1 MRSRPDIELRMS
13 RTVHPGDVVLVE
25 LVLRSRGRTPVDSIE
40 LHLEGMQVARVEE
53 RVLVPPHFLSLVAR
67 VAGETTLPDGEQ
79 RYRASFPL
87 PPDAPCSYLGTRAE
101 IRYGITLSIAI
112 PWWLDVQE
120 SYEVLV
126 SPRPVTRPGRS
137 PVAGTTAR
145 GDSPFIEVS
154 LDDQVF
160 APGDEISGAVAL
172 GNVQGRSVRGIEI
185 SLVGVERLLS
195 ADPGASNR
203 ATEAHRFT
211 AFRRADSRDEGRE
224 LPFRFRIPRSVAP
237 SFDAGWVA
245 LVWGLEVRVEL
256 ARGDGIVHTTPL
268 ILGVFDRPPDL
279 GSMRRQIGSGR
290 WRAVWEAV
298 GARHGLSLDPLELRL
313 TGALAGCAASVWIDA
328 GSSSSGALM
337 GELRWP
343 SWGLDLDVGVKRF
356 LLALSS
362 EDDEGFGR
370 RYRVRGRDPGQVRA
384 VIAGPLRRAL
394 LAFDDVRLD
403 DEHVAVRSRTP
414 GHDQPWLG
422 AFLEH
427 LAALAVEITA
437 ASARIPPPT
446 PMAGMRPAWER
457 FAAELHGRLEVGRM
471 RIRDAQLDGATFHI
485 DTCFE
490 RGLHPECSEVTL
502 VLDPPLD
509 APLDP
514 DDPEQLRAASPGA
527 REALKRLRAR
537 ARALRI
543 APHAIVITVPAP
555 LEDPATLRD
564 LLGAQLHLAALL
576 RGPRVA
582 GPYR

>member
-1 MRSRPDIELRMS
+1 MRSRPDVELRMS
-13 RTVHPGDVVLVE
+13 RTAHPGDVILVE
-25 LVLRSRGRTPVDSIE
+25 LVLRSRAPTPVDAIE
-40 LHLEGMQVARVEE
+40 LHLEGMQVARVDE
-53 RVLVPPHFLSLVAR
+53 RVLVPPHFLSLIAR
-67 VAGETTLPDGEQ
+67 VAGQTTLPEGEQ
-79 RYRASFPL
+79 RYRASFAL
-87 PPDAPCSYLGTRAE
+87 PADAPCSYLGTRAE
-101 IRYGITLSIAI
+101 IRYGITLSVAI

-126 SPRPVTRPGRS
+126 TPRPATRPPRA

-145 GDSPFIEVS
+145 GDSPFVEVS

-172 GNVQGRSVRGIEI
+172 GNVAGRNVRGVEI
-185 SLVGVERLLS
+185 SLVGVERLLGAEPS
-195 ADPGASNR
+195 APGR

-224 LPFRFRIPRSVAP
+224 LPFRFRIPRGVAP

-256 ARGDGIVHTTPL
+256 ARSDGIVHTTPL
-268 ILGVFDRPPDL
+268 VLGVFDRPPVP
-279 GSMRRQIGSGR
+279 SAMRRQIGSGR
-290 WRAVWEAV
+290 WRAVWSAV

-313 TGALAGCAASVWIDA
+313 AGAIAGCAAAVWIDA
-328 GSSSSGALM
+328 GSSSSGALV

-343 SWGLDLDVGVKRF
+343 SWGLGLEVGLKRF

-362 EDDEGFGR
+362 EDDGGFGR

-403 DEHVAVRSRTP
+403 DEHVVVRSRTP

-427 LAALAVEITA
+427 LAALAAEICA

-446 PMAGMRPAWER
+446 PMTGMRPAWER
-457 FAAELHGRLEVGRM
+457 FAEELHGRLEVGRM

-490 RGLHPECSEVTL
+490 RGPHPERSELTL
-502 VLDPPLD
+502 VLEPPLD
-509 APLDP
+509 AALDP

-527 REALKRLRAR
+527 REVIRDLRAR
-537 ARALRI
+537 TRALRI
-543 APHAIVITVPAP
+543 APHAIVVTVPAP
-555 LEDPATLRD
+555 IEDPATVRA
-564 LLGAQLHLAALL
+564 LLGTQLHLAALL
-576 RGPRVA
+576 RGARAA

>member
-1 MRSRPDIELRMS
+1 MRSRPDVELRMS

-25 LVLRSRGRTPVDSIE
+25 LVLRSRARTPVDSIE
-40 LHLEGMQVARVEE
+40 LHLEGMQIARVEE

-67 VAGETTLPDGEQ
+67 LAGETTLPEGEQ

-87 PPDAPCSYLGTRAE
+87 PADAPCSYLGTRAE

-126 SPRPVTRPGRS
+126 TPRPVTRPPRS
-137 PVAGTTAR
+137 PAAGTTAR

-172 GNVQGRSVRGIEI
+172 GNVQGRGVRGMEI

-195 ADPGASNR
+195 GGPAASNR

-256 ARGDGIVHTTPL
+256 ARADGVVHTTPL
-268 ILGVFDRPPDL
+268 VLGVFDRPPGL
-279 GSMRRQIGSGR
+279 GAIRRQIGSGR
-290 WRAVWEAV
+290 WRAVWGAV

-313 TGALAGCAASVWIDA
+313 SGALSGCAASVWIDA
-328 GSSSSGALM
+328 GSSSSGALV

-343 SWGLDLDVGVKRF
+343 SWGLDLEVGVKRF
-356 LLALSS
+356 LLALAS

-384 VIAGPLRRAL
+384 VVAGPLRRAL

-403 DEHVAVRSRTP
+403 DEHVSVRSRTP

-427 LAALAVEITA
+427 LAALAAEITA

-457 FAAELHGRLEVGRM
+457 FAAEVHGRFEVGRM

-490 RGLHPECSEVTL
+490 RGPYPERSEVTL

-509 APLDP
+509 AALDP

-537 ARALRI
+537 THALRI

-564 LLGAQLHLAALL
+564 LLGAQLHLSALL
-576 RGPRVA
+576 RGRRVA
-582 GPYR
+582 RPYR

>member
-1 MRSRPDIELRMS
+1 MRSRPDVELRMS
-13 RTVHPGDVVLVE
+13 RTVHPGDVILVE
-25 LVLRSRGRTPVDSIE
+25 LVLRSRGRTPVDSIA
-40 LHLEGMQVARVEE
+40 LHLEGSQVARVEE
-53 RVLVPPHFLSLVAR
+53 RVLVPPHFLSLAAR
-67 VAGETTLPDGEQ
+67 VSGATTLPEGEQ

-87 PPDAPCSYLGTRAE
+87 PADAPCSYLGTRAE
-101 IRYGITLSIAI
+101 IRYGITLTIAI

-126 SPRPVTRPGRS
+126 TPRPVPRPERA

-145 GDSPFIEVS
+145 GDSPFVEVS

-172 GNVQGRSVRGIEI
+172 GNVQGRGVRGMEI

-195 ADPGASNR
+195 ADPAATNR

-256 ARGDGIVHTTPL
+256 ARGGGVVHTTPL
-268 ILGVFDRPPDL
+268 VLGVFDRPPGL
-279 GSMRRQIGSGR
+279 GAIRRQIGSGR
-290 WRAVWEAV
+290 WRAVWGAV

-313 TGALAGCAASVWIDA
+313 SGAIAGCAASVWIDA
-328 GSSSSGALM
+328 GSSSSGALV

-343 SWGLDLDVGVKRF
+343 SWGLDLDVGMKRF

-362 EDDEGFGR
+362 EDEEGFGR

-403 DEHVAVRSRTP
+403 DERASVRSRTP

-427 LAALAVEITA
+427 LAALAAEITA

-457 FAAELHGRLEVGRM
+457 FAAELHGRFEVGRM

-490 RGLHPECSEVTL
+490 RGPHPECSEVTL

-509 APLDP
+509 AAFDH
-514 DDPEQLRAASPGA
+514 DDPELLRAASPGVRA
-527 REALKRLRAR
+527 AIKRLRAR

-543 APHAIVITVPAP
+543 APHAIVVTVPAP

>member
-1 MRSRPDIELRMS
+1 MRSRPDVELRMS

-25 LVLRSRGRTPVDSIE
+25 LVLRSRARTPVDSIE

-67 VAGETTLPDGEQ
+67 LAGETTLPEGEQ

-87 PPDAPCSYLGTRAE
+87 PADAPCSYLGTRAE
-101 IRYGITLSIAI
+101 IRYGVTLSIAI

-120 SYEVLV
+120 SYELLV
-126 SPRPVTRPGRS
+126 TPRPVTRPARS
-137 PVAGTTAR
+137 PAAGTTAR

-195 ADPGASNR
+195 GGPSASNR

-256 ARGDGIVHTTPL
+256 ARSDGIVHTTPL
-268 ILGVFDRPPDL
+268 VLGVFDRPPGL
-279 GSMRRQIGSGR
+279 GAMRRQIGSGR
-290 WRAVWEAV
+290 WRAVWSAV

-313 TGALAGCAASVWIDA
+313 SGALAGCAASVWIDA
-328 GSSSSGALM
+328 GSSSSGALV

-343 SWGLDLDVGVKRF
+343 SWGLDLEVGVKRF
-356 LLALSS
+356 LLALAS

-384 VIAGPLRRAL
+384 VVAGPLRRAL

-403 DEHVAVRSRTP
+403 DEHVSVRSRTP

-422 AFLEH
+422 VFLAH
-427 LAALAVEITA
+427 LAALATEISA
-437 ASARIPPPT
+437 ASSRIPPPT

-457 FAAELHGRLEVGRM
+457 FAAEVHGRFEVGRM

-490 RGLHPECSEVTL
+490 RGPYPERSEVTL

-509 APLDP
+509 AAFDP
-514 DDPEQLRAASPGA
+514 DDPDQLRAASPGA
-527 REALKRLRAR
+527 REAVKRLRAR
-537 ARALRI
+537 THALRI

-564 LLGAQLHLAALL
+564 LLGAQLHLSALL

-582 GPYR
+582 RPYR

>member
-1 MRSRPDIELRMS
+1 MRSRPDVELRMS

-25 LVLRSRGRTPVDSIE
+25 LVLRSRARTPVDSIE
-40 LHLEGMQVARVEE
+40 LHLEGMQIARVEE

-67 VAGETTLPDGEQ
+67 LAGETTLPEGEQ

-87 PPDAPCSYLGTRAE
+87 PADAPSSYLGTRAE

-126 SPRPVTRPGRS
+126 TPRPVTRPPRS
-137 PVAGTTAR
+137 PAAGTTAR

-172 GNVQGRSVRGIEI
+172 GNVQGRGVRGMEI

-195 ADPGASNR
+195 GGPAASNR

-256 ARGDGIVHTTPL
+256 ARADGVVHTTPL
-268 ILGVFDRPPDL
+268 VLGVFDRPPGL
-279 GSMRRQIGSGR
+279 GAIRRQIGSGR
-290 WRAVWEAV
+290 WRAVWGAV

-313 TGALAGCAASVWIDA
+313 SGALSGCAASVWIDA
-328 GSSSSGALM
+328 GSSSSGALV

-343 SWGLDLDVGVKRF
+343 SWGLDLEVGVKRF
-356 LLALSS
+356 LLALAS

-384 VIAGPLRRAL
+384 VVAGPLRRAL

-403 DEHVAVRSRTP
+403 DEHVSVRSRTP

-427 LAALAVEITA
+427 LAALAAEITA

-457 FAAELHGRLEVGRM
+457 FAAEVHGRFEVGRM

-490 RGLHPECSEVTL
+490 RGPYPERSEVTL

-509 APLDP
+509 AALDP

-537 ARALRI
+537 THALRI

-564 LLGAQLHLAALL
+564 LLGAQLHLSALL
-576 RGPRVA
+576 RGRRVA
-582 GPYR
+582 RPYR

>member
-25 LVLRSRGRTPVDSIE
+25 LVLRSRGRTPVESIE

-126 SPRPVTRPGRS
+126 SPRPVTRPVRA

-145 GDSPFIEVS
+145 GDSPFVEVS

-268 ILGVFDRPPDL
+268 ILGVFDKPPGL

-290 WRAVWEAV
+290 WRGVWDAV

-427 LAALAVEITA
+427 LAALAAEITA

-527 REALKRLRAR
+527 REAVKRLRAR

-543 APHAIVITVPAP
+543 APHAIVVTVPAP

-564 LLGAQLHLAALL
+564 LLGAQLHVAALL

>member
-126 SPRPVTRPGRS
+126 SPRPVTRPARS
-137 PVAGTTAR
+137 PIAGTTAR
-145 GDSPFIEVS
+145 GDSPFVEVS

-224 LPFRFRIPRSVAP
+224 LPFRFRIPRSIAP

-290 WRAVWEAV
+290 WRAVWDAV

-527 REALKRLRAR
+527 RAAVKRLRSR

-543 APHAIVITVPAP
+543 APHAIVVTVPAP

>member
-126 SPRPVTRPGRS
+126 SPRPVTRPARS

-145 GDSPFIEVS
+145 GDSPFVEVS

-224 LPFRFRIPRSVAP
+224 LPFRFRIPRSIAP

-290 WRAVWEAV
+290 WRAVWDAV

-337 GELRWP
+337 GELRWS

-427 LAALAVEITA
+427 LAALAAEITA

-527 REALKRLRAR
+527 RAALKRLRAR

-543 APHAIVITVPAP
+543 APHAIVVTVPAP
-555 LEDPATLRD
+555 LEDPAILRD

>member
-1 MRSRPDIELRMS
+1 MRSRPDVELRMS

-25 LVLRSRGRTPVDSIE
+25 LVLRSRARTPVDSIE
-40 LHLEGMQVARVEE
+40 LHLEGMQIARVEE

-67 VAGETTLPDGEQ
+67 LAGETTLPEGEQ

-87 PPDAPCSYLGTRAE
+87 PADAPCSYLGTRAE

-126 SPRPVTRPGRS
+126 TPRPVTRPPRS
-137 PVAGTTAR
+137 PAAGTTAR

-172 GNVQGRSVRGIEI
+172 GNVQGRGVRGMEI

-195 ADPGASNR
+195 GGPAASNR

-256 ARGDGIVHTTPL
+256 ARADGVVHTTPL
-268 ILGVFDRPPDL
+268 VLGVFDRPPGL
-279 GSMRRQIGSGR
+279 GAIRRQIGSGR
-290 WRAVWEAV
+290 WRAVWGAV

-313 TGALAGCAASVWIDA
+313 SGALSGCAASVWIDA
-328 GSSSSGALM
+328 GSSSSGALV

-343 SWGLDLDVGVKRF
+343 SWGLDLEVGVKRF
-356 LLALSS
+356 LLALAS

-384 VIAGPLRRAL
+384 VVAGPLRRAL

-403 DEHVAVRSRTP
+403 DEHVSVRSRTP

-422 AFLEH
+422 AFLDH
-427 LAALAVEITA
+427 LAALAAEITA

-457 FAAELHGRLEVGRM
+457 FAAEVHGRFEVGRM

-490 RGLHPECSEVTL
+490 RGPYPERSEVTL

-509 APLDP
+509 AALDP

-527 REALKRLRAR
+527 REAMKRLRAR
-537 ARALRI
+537 THALRI

-564 LLGAQLHLAALL
+564 LLGAQLHLSALL
-576 RGPRVA
+576 RGRRVA
-582 GPYR
+582 RPYR

>member
-101 IRYGITLSIAI
+101 IRYGITLSVAI

-126 SPRPVTRPGRS
+126 SPRPVTRPARS

-145 GDSPFIEVS
+145 GDSPFVEVS

-224 LPFRFRIPRSVAP
+224 LPFRFRIPRSIAP

-290 WRAVWEAV
+290 WRAVWDAV

-313 TGALAGCAASVWIDA
+313 AGALAGCAASVWIDA

-527 REALKRLRAR
+527 RAAVKRLRAR

-543 APHAIVITVPAP
+543 APHAIVVTVPAP

>member
-145 GDSPFIEVS
+145 GDSPFVEVS

-185 SLVGVERLLS
+185 SLVGVERLLG

-268 ILGVFDRPPDL
+268 ILGAFDRPPDL

-370 RYRVRGRDPGQVRA
+370 RYRVRGRDAGQVRA

-527 REALKRLRAR
+527 REAVKRLRAR

-543 APHAIVITVPAP
+543 APHAIVVTVPAP

>member
-87 PPDAPCSYLGTRAE
+87 PPEAPCSYLGTRAE
-101 IRYGITLSIAI
+101 IRYGITLSVAI

-145 GDSPFIEVS
+145 GDSPFVEVS

-268 ILGVFDRPPDL
+268 ILGVFDRPPGL

-328 GSSSSGALM
+328 GSSSSGALI

-527 REALKRLRAR
+527 REAVKRLRAR

-543 APHAIVITVPAP
+543 APHAIVVTVPAP

>member
-1 MRSRPDIELRMS
+1 MRSRPDVELRMS
-13 RTVHPGDVVLVE
+13 RTVHPGDVILVE
-25 LVLRSRGRTPVDSIE
+25 LVLRGRGRTPVDSIA
-40 LHLEGMQVARVEE
+40 LHLEGVQVARVEE

-67 VAGETTLPDGEQ
+67 VSGPTTLPEGEQ

-87 PPDAPCSYLGTRAE
+87 PADAPCSYLGTRAE
-101 IRYGITLSIAI
+101 IRYGVTLTIAI

-126 SPRPVTRPGRS
+126 TPRPVTRPARA
-137 PVAGTTAR
+137 PAAGTTAR
-145 GDSPFIEVS
+145 GDTPFIEVS

-172 GNVQGRSVRGIEI
+172 GNVQGRGVRGIEI

-195 ADPGASNR
+195 ADPAATNR

-256 ARGDGIVHTTPL
+256 ARGGGIVHTTPL
-268 ILGVFDRPPDL
+268 VLGVFDRPPGL
-279 GSMRRQIGSGR
+279 GAMRRQIGSGR
-290 WRAVWEAV
+290 WRAVWGAV

-313 TGALAGCAASVWIDA
+313 SGMLAGCAASVWIDA

-403 DEHVAVRSRTP
+403 DEHAAVRSRTP

-427 LAALAVEITA
+427 LAALAAEITA
-437 ASARIPPPT
+437 ASGRIPPPT

-457 FAAELHGRLEVGRM
+457 FAAELHGRFEVGRM
-471 RIRDAQLDGATFHI
+471 RIRDAQLDGATFHVE
-485 DTCFE
+485 TCFE
-490 RGLHPECSEVTL
+490 RGPHPECSEVTL

-509 APLDP
+509 AALDP
-514 DDPEQLRAASPGA
+514 DDPDLMRAASPGV
-527 REALKRLRAR
+527 REAIKLLRSR

-543 APHAIVITVPAP
+543 GQHAIVVTVPAP

>member
-1 MRSRPDIELRMS
+1 MRSRPDVELRMS

-25 LVLRSRGRTPVDSIE
+25 LVLRSRARTPVDSVE
-40 LHLEGMQVARVEE
+40 LHLEGMQIARVEE

-67 VAGETTLPDGEQ
+67 LAGETTLPEGEQ

-87 PPDAPCSYLGTRAE
+87 PADAPCSYLGTRAE

-126 SPRPVTRPGRS
+126 TPRPGTRPPRS

-172 GNVQGRSVRGIEI
+172 GNVQGRGVRGIEI

-195 ADPGASNR
+195 GGPDASNR

-256 ARGDGIVHTTPL
+256 ARADGVVHTTPL
-268 ILGVFDRPPDL
+268 VLGVFDRPPGL
-279 GSMRRQIGSGR
+279 GAIRRQIGSGR
-290 WRAVWEAV
+290 WRAVWGAV

-313 TGALAGCAASVWIDA
+313 SGALSGCAASVWIDA
-328 GSSSSGALM
+328 GSSSSGALV

-356 LLALSS
+356 LLALAS

-384 VIAGPLRRAL
+384 VVAGPLRRAL

-403 DEHVAVRSRTP
+403 DEHVSVRSRTP

-422 AFLEH
+422 AFLDH
-427 LAALAVEITA
+427 LAALAAEITA

-457 FAAELHGRLEVGRM
+457 FAAEVHGRFEVGRM

-490 RGLHPECSEVTL
+490 RGPYPERSEVTL

-509 APLDP
+509 AALDP

-527 REALKRLRAR
+527 REAVKRLRAR
-537 ARALRI
+537 TDALRI

-564 LLGAQLHLAALL
+564 LLGAQLHLSALL
-576 RGPRVA
+576 RGRRVA
-582 GPYR
+582 RPYR

>member
-25 LVLRSRGRTPVDSIE
+25 LVLRSRGRTPVESIE

-126 SPRPVTRPGRS
+126 SPRPVTRPVRA

-145 GDSPFIEVS
+145 GDSPFVEVS

-268 ILGVFDRPPDL
+268 VLGVFDRPPGL

-290 WRAVWEAV
+290 WRGVWDAV

-427 LAALAVEITA
+427 LAALAAEITA

-527 REALKRLRAR
+527 REAVKRLRAR

-543 APHAIVITVPAP
+543 APHAIVVTVPAP

-564 LLGAQLHLAALL
+564 LLGAQLHVAALL

>member
-1 MRSRPDIELRMS
+1 MRSRPDVELRMS

-25 LVLRSRGRTPVDSIE
+25 LVLRSRARTPVDSIE
-40 LHLEGMQVARVEE
+40 LHLEGMQIARVEE

-67 VAGETTLPDGEQ
+67 LAGETTLPEGEQ

-87 PPDAPCSYLGTRAE
+87 PADAPCSYLGTRAE

-126 SPRPVTRPGRS
+126 TPRPGTRPPRS

-172 GNVQGRSVRGIEI
+172 GNVQGRGVRGIEI

-195 ADPGASNR
+195 GGPAASNR

-256 ARGDGIVHTTPL
+256 ARADGVVHTTPL
-268 ILGVFDRPPDL
+268 VLGVFDRPPGL
-279 GSMRRQIGSGR
+279 GAIRRQIGSGR
-290 WRAVWEAV
+290 WRAVWGAV

-313 TGALAGCAASVWIDA
+313 SGALAGCAASVWIDA
-328 GSSSSGALM
+328 GSSSSGALV

-343 SWGLDLDVGVKRF
+343 SWGLDLEVGVKRF
-356 LLALSS
+356 LLALAS

-384 VIAGPLRRAL
+384 VVAGPLRRAL

-403 DEHVAVRSRTP
+403 DEHVSVRSRTP

-427 LAALAVEITA
+427 LAALAAEITA

-457 FAAELHGRLEVGRM
+457 FAAEVHGRFEVGRM

-490 RGLHPECSEVTL
+490 RGPHPERSEVTL

-509 APLDP
+509 AALDP

-527 REALKRLRAR
+527 REAVKRLRAR
-537 ARALRI
+537 THALRI

-564 LLGAQLHLAALL
+564 LLGAQLHLSALL
-576 RGPRVA
+576 RGRRVA
-582 GPYR
+582 RPYR

>member
-1 MRSRPDIELRMS
+1 MRSRPDVELRMS
-13 RTVHPGDVVLVE
+13 RTVHPGDVILVE
-25 LVLRSRGRTPVDSIE
+25 LVLRGRGRTPVDAIA
-40 LHLEGMQVARVEE
+40 LHLEGVQVARVEE

-67 VAGETTLPDGEQ
+67 VSGPTTLPEGEQ

-87 PPDAPCSYLGTRAE
+87 PADAPCSYLGTRAE
-101 IRYGITLSIAI
+101 IRYGVTLTIAI

-126 SPRPVTRPGRS
+126 TPRPVTRPARA
-137 PVAGTTAR
+137 PAAGTTAR

-172 GNVQGRSVRGIEI
+172 GNVQGRGVRGVEI

-195 ADPGASNR
+195 ADPAATNR

-256 ARGDGIVHTTPL
+256 ARGGGIVHTTPL
-268 ILGVFDRPPDL
+268 VLGVFDRPPGL
-279 GSMRRQIGSGR
+279 GAIRRQIGSGR
-290 WRAVWEAV
+290 WRAVWGAV

-313 TGALAGCAASVWIDA
+313 SGMLAGCAASVWIDA

-403 DEHVAVRSRTP
+403 DEHAAVRSRTP

-427 LAALAVEITA
+427 LAALAAEITA
-437 ASARIPPPT
+437 ASGRIPPPT

-457 FAAELHGRLEVGRM
+457 FAAELHGRFEVGRM

-485 DTCFE
+485 ETCFE

-509 APLDP
+509 AALDP
-514 DDPEQLRAASPGA
+514 DDPDLLRAASPGV
-527 REALKRLRAR
+527 REAIKHLRSR

-543 APHAIVITVPAP
+543 AQHAIVITVPAP
-555 LEDPATLRD
+555 LEDPATLRH
-564 LLGAQLHLAALL
+564 LLGTQLHLAALL

>member
-1 MRSRPDIELRMS
+1 MRSRPDVELRMS
-13 RTVHPGDVVLVE
+13 RTVHPGDVILVE

-67 VAGETTLPDGEQ
+67 VSGETTLPDGEQ

-87 PPDAPCSYLGTRAE
+87 PADAPCSYLGTRAE
-101 IRYGITLSIAI
+101 IRYGVTLTIAI

-126 SPRPVTRPGRS
+126 TPRPVTRPARA
-137 PVAGTTAR
+137 PTAGTTAR

-172 GNVQGRSVRGIEI
+172 GNVQGRGVRGIEI

-195 ADPGASNR
+195 ADPAASNR

-256 ARGDGIVHTTPL
+256 ARGGGIVHTTPL
-268 ILGVFDRPPDL
+268 VLGVFDRPPGL
-279 GSMRRQIGSGR
+279 GAMRRQIGSGR

-313 TGALAGCAASVWIDA
+313 SGALSGCAASVWIDA
-328 GSSSSGALM
+328 GSSSSGALV

-362 EDDEGFGR
+362 EDEEGFGR

-403 DEHVAVRSRTP
+403 DERAAVRSRTP

-427 LAALAVEITA
+427 LAALAAEINA
-437 ASARIPPPT
+437 AAGRIPPPT

-457 FAAELHGRLEVGRM
+457 FAAELHGRFEVGRM

-490 RGLHPECSEVTL
+490 RGPHPECSEVTL

-509 APLDP
+509 AALDH
-514 DDPEQLRAASPGA
+514 DDPELLRAASPGV
-527 REALKRLRAR
+527 REAVKRLRAR

-543 APHAIVITVPAP
+543 APHAIVVTVPAP

>member
-1 MRSRPDIELRMS
+1 MRSRPDVELRMS

-25 LVLRSRGRTPVDSIE
+25 LVLRSRARTPVDSIA
-40 LHLEGMQVARVEE
+40 LHLEGMQIARVEE

-67 VAGETTLPDGEQ
+67 LAGETTLPEGEQ

-87 PPDAPCSYLGTRAE
+87 PADAPCSYLGTRAE

-126 SPRPVTRPGRS
+126 TPRPVTRPPRS

-172 GNVQGRSVRGIEI
+172 GNVQGRGVRGMEI

-195 ADPGASNR
+195 GGPAASNR

-256 ARGDGIVHTTPL
+256 ARADGVVHTTPL
-268 ILGVFDRPPDL
+268 VLGVFDRPPGL
-279 GSMRRQIGSGR
+279 GAIRRQIGSGR
-290 WRAVWEAV
+290 WRAVWDAV

-313 TGALAGCAASVWIDA
+313 SGALSGCAASVWIDA
-328 GSSSSGALM
+328 GSSSSGALV

-343 SWGLDLDVGVKRF
+343 SWGLDLEVGVKRF
-356 LLALSS
+356 LLALAS

-384 VIAGPLRRAL
+384 VVAGPLRRAL

-403 DEHVAVRSRTP
+403 DEHVSVRSRTP

-427 LAALAVEITA
+427 LAALAAEITA

-457 FAAELHGRLEVGRM
+457 FAAEVHGRFEVGRM

-490 RGLHPECSEVTL
+490 RGPYPERSEVTL

-509 APLDP
+509 AALDP

-527 REALKRLRAR
+527 REAVQRLRAR
-537 ARALRI
+537 THALRI

-564 LLGAQLHLAALL
+564 LLGAQLHLSALL
-576 RGPRVA
+576 RGRRVA
-582 GPYR
+582 RPYR

>member
-1 MRSRPDIELRMS
+1 MRTRPDVELRMS
-13 RTVHPGDVVLVE
+13 RTVHPGDVILVE
-25 LVLRSRGRTPVDSIE
+25 LVLRCRGRTPVDAIE

-67 VAGETTLPDGEQ
+67 VSGPTTLPEGEQ

-87 PPDAPCSYLGTRAE
+87 PADAPCSYLGTRAE

-126 SPRPVTRPGRS
+126 TPRPVTRPARS
-137 PVAGTTAR
+137 PAAGTTAR
-145 GDSPFIEVS
+145 GDSPFVEVS
-154 LDDQVF
+154 LDDRVF

-172 GNVQGRSVRGIEI
+172 GNVQGRGARGIEI

-195 ADPGASNR
+195 ADRSAPNR

-256 ARGDGIVHTTPL
+256 ARADGVVHTTPL
-268 ILGVFDRPPDL
+268 VLGVFDSPP
-279 GSMRRQIGSGR
+279 GAGAMRRQIGSGR

-298 GARHGLSLDPLELRL
+298 GARHGMSLDALELRL
-313 TGALAGCAASVWIDA
+313 SGALAGCAASVWIDA
-328 GSSSSGALM
+328 GSSSSGALA

-384 VIAGPLRRAL
+384 VVAGPLRRAL

-403 DEHVAVRSRTP
+403 DEHVSVRSRTP

-427 LAALAVEITA
+427 LAALAAEISA
-437 ASARIPPPT
+437 AGARIPPPT
-446 PMAGMRPAWER
+446 PMAGMRVAWER
-457 FAAELHGRLEVGRM
+457 FASEVHGRLEVGRM
-471 RIRDAQLDGATFHI
+471 RIRDAQVDGATFHV

-490 RGLHPECSEVTL
+490 RGPHPERSEITL
-502 VLDPPLD
+502 VVDPPLD
-509 APLDP
+509 AALDP

-527 REALKRLRAR
+527 REAVKRLQAR
-537 ARALRI
+537 TRALRI
-543 APHAIVITVPAP
+543 APHAIVATLPAP
-555 LEDPATLRD
+555 LEDPAILRD
-564 LLGAQLHLAALL
+564 LLGAQLHVAALL

-582 GPYR
+582 RPYR

>member
-1 MRSRPDIELRMS
+1 MRSRPDVELRMS

-25 LVLRSRGRTPVDSIE
+25 LVLRSRARTPVDSIA
-40 LHLEGMQVARVEE
+40 LHLEGMQIARVEE

-67 VAGETTLPDGEQ
+67 LAGETTLPEGEQ

-87 PPDAPCSYLGTRAE
+87 PADAPCSYLGTRAE

-126 SPRPVTRPGRS
+126 TPRPVTRPPRS

-172 GNVQGRSVRGIEI
+172 GNVQGRGVRGMEI

-195 ADPGASNR
+195 GGPAASNR

-256 ARGDGIVHTTPL
+256 ARADGVVHTTPL
-268 ILGVFDRPPDL
+268 VLGVFDRPPGL
-279 GSMRRQIGSGR
+279 GAIRRQIGSGR
-290 WRAVWEAV
+290 WRAVWGAV

-313 TGALAGCAASVWIDA
+313 SGALSGCAASVWIDA
-328 GSSSSGALM
+328 GSSSSGALV

-343 SWGLDLDVGVKRF
+343 SWGLDLEVGVKRF
-356 LLALSS
+356 LLALAS

-384 VIAGPLRRAL
+384 VVAGPLRRAL

-403 DEHVAVRSRTP
+403 DEHVSVRSRTP

-422 AFLEH
+422 AFLDH
-427 LAALAVEITA
+427 LAALAAEITA

-457 FAAELHGRLEVGRM
+457 FAAEVHGRFEVGRM

-490 RGLHPECSEVTL
+490 RGPYPERSEVTL

-509 APLDP
+509 AALDP

-527 REALKRLRAR
+527 REAVKRLRAR
-537 ARALRI
+537 THALRI

-564 LLGAQLHLAALL
+564 LLGAQLHLSALL
-576 RGPRVA
+576 RGRRVA
-582 GPYR
+582 RPYR

>member
-1 MRSRPDIELRMS
+1 MRSRPDVELRMS

-25 LVLRSRGRTPVDSIE
+25 LVLRSRARTPVDSIE
-40 LHLEGMQVARVEE
+40 LHLEGMQIARVEE

-67 VAGETTLPDGEQ
+67 LAGETTLPEGEQ

-87 PPDAPCSYLGTRAE
+87 PADAPCSYLGTRAE

-126 SPRPVTRPGRS
+126 TPRPVTRPPRS

-172 GNVQGRSVRGIEI
+172 GNVQGRGVRGMEI

-195 ADPGASNR
+195 GGPAASNR

-256 ARGDGIVHTTPL
+256 ARADGVVHTTPL
-268 ILGVFDRPPDL
+268 VLGVFDRPPGL
-279 GSMRRQIGSGR
+279 GAIRRQIGSGR
-290 WRAVWEAV
+290 WRAVWGAV

-313 TGALAGCAASVWIDA
+313 SGALSGCAASVWIDA
-328 GSSSSGALM
+328 GSSSSGALV

-343 SWGLDLDVGVKRF
+343 SWGLDLEVGVKRF
-356 LLALSS
+356 LLALAS

-384 VIAGPLRRAL
+384 VVAGPLRRAL

-403 DEHVAVRSRTP
+403 DEHVSVRSRTP

-427 LAALAVEITA
+427 LAALAAEIAA

-457 FAAELHGRLEVGRM
+457 FAAEVHGRFEVGRM

-490 RGLHPECSEVTL
+490 RGPYPERSEVTL

-509 APLDP
+509 AALDP

-527 REALKRLRAR
+527 REAVKRLRAR
-537 ARALRI
+537 THALRI

-564 LLGAQLHLAALL
+564 LLGAQLHLSALL
-576 RGPRVA
+576 RGRRVA
-582 GPYR
+582 RPYR

>member
-101 IRYGITLSIAI
+101 IRYGITLSVAI

-145 GDSPFIEVS
+145 GDSPFVEVS

-268 ILGVFDRPPDL
+268 ILGVFDTPPGL

-290 WRAVWEAV
+290 WRAVWDAV

-527 REALKRLRAR
+527 REAVKRLRAR
-537 ARALRI
+537 ARALQI
-543 APHAIVITVPAP
+543 APHAIVVTVPAP

-576 RGPRVA
+576 RGPRVV

>member
-1 MRSRPDIELRMS
+1 MRSRPDVELRMS

-25 LVLRSRGRTPVDSIE
+25 LVLRSRARTPVDSIA
-40 LHLEGMQVARVEE
+40 LHLEGMQIARVEE

-67 VAGETTLPDGEQ
+67 LAGETTLPEGEQ

-87 PPDAPCSYLGTRAE
+87 PADAPCSYLGTRAE

-126 SPRPVTRPGRS
+126 TPRPVTRPPRS
-137 PVAGTTAR
+137 PAAGTTAR

-172 GNVQGRSVRGIEI
+172 GNVQGRGVRGMEI

-195 ADPGASNR
+195 GGPAASNR

-256 ARGDGIVHTTPL
+256 ARADGVVHTTPL
-268 ILGVFDRPPDL
+268 VLGVFDRPPGL
-279 GSMRRQIGSGR
+279 GAIRRQIGSGR
-290 WRAVWEAV
+290 WRAVWGAV

-313 TGALAGCAASVWIDA
+313 SGALSGCAASVWIDA
-328 GSSSSGALM
+328 GSSSSGALV

-343 SWGLDLDVGVKRF
+343 SWGLDLEVGVKRF
-356 LLALSS
+356 LLALAS

-384 VIAGPLRRAL
+384 VVAGPLRRAL

-403 DEHVAVRSRTP
+403 DEHVSVRSRTP

-422 AFLEH
+422 AFLDH
-427 LAALAVEITA
+427 LAALAAEITA

-457 FAAELHGRLEVGRM
+457 FAAEVHGRFEVGRM

-490 RGLHPECSEVTL
+490 RGPYPERSEVTL

-509 APLDP
+509 AALDP

-527 REALKRLRAR
+527 REAVKRLRAR
-537 ARALRI
+537 TDALRI

-564 LLGAQLHLAALL
+564 LLGAQLHLSALL
-576 RGPRVA
+576 RGRRVA
-582 GPYR
+582 RPYR

>member
-126 SPRPVTRPGRS
+126 SPRPVTRPARS

-145 GDSPFIEVS
+145 GDSPFVEVS

-268 ILGVFDRPPDL
+268 ILGVFDRPPGL

-290 WRAVWEAV
+290 WRAVWDAV

-427 LAALAVEITA
+427 LAALAAEITA

-527 REALKRLRAR
+527 REAVKRLRSR

-543 APHAIVITVPAP
+543 APHAIVVTVPAP

>member
-101 IRYGITLSIAI
+101 IRYGITLSVAI

-126 SPRPVTRPGRS
+126 SPRPVTRPARS

-145 GDSPFIEVS
+145 GDSPFVEVS

-224 LPFRFRIPRSVAP
+224 LPFRFRIPRSIAP

-290 WRAVWEAV
+290 WRAVWDAV

-527 REALKRLRAR
+527 REAVKRLRAR

-543 APHAIVITVPAP
+543 APHAIVVTVPAP